1 MFQILKAD
9 LSINFMRWS
18 KPAFICSM
26 LMIAASFATLS
37 TKWLNWGLDFTG
49 GTLIEVGFEQ
59 PANLPMIR
67 ESLEANGFGDAVV
80 QTFGTAR
87 DVMVRLRPRDDV
99 KGELLGTQILDAIK
113 AGTGETV
120 EMRRIEFVGP
130 NVGDE
135 LTEAGGLAILASL
148 ICILLYVSV
157 RFEWRLAAGAV
168 LALVHDIIITLG
180 IFSFFQIEVDL
191 TIVAALLTVVG
202 YSLNDTIVVFDRIRE
217 NFRKMRKGDPDE
229 VVNASVSQ
237 TLSRTLITSGT
248 TLFVVIALFLQGGA
262 MIHGFAAALLI
273 GITVGTYSSIY
284 VASALALKLGITR
297 EHLLPP
303 PPVEKEGEEFDAMP

>member
-1 MFQILKAD
+1 MFQILKTD
-9 LSINFMRWS
+9 KSIDFMRWS
-18 KPAFICSM
+18 KFAFIFSI
-26 LMIAASFATLS
+26 LMIGASIFTLS

-59 PANLPMIR
+59 PVNLEEIR
-67 ESLEANGFGDAVV
+67 VALETKGFGDATV
-80 QTFGTAR
+80 QNFGSAR
-87 DVMVRLRPRDDV
+87 DVMVRLRPRENV
-99 KGELLGTQILDAIK
+99 ASEALGNQILSAIK
-113 AGTGETV
+113 DGTGESV

-135 LTEAGGLAILASL
+135 LTEAGGLAILVSL
-148 ICILLYVSV
+148 LCILLYVSM

-168 LALVHDIIITLG
+168 LALAHDVIITLG
-180 IFSFFQIEVDL
+180 IFSLMQVEVDL

-217 NFRKMRKGDPDE
+217 NFRKMRKGEPAE
-229 VVNASVSQ
+229 IMNSSITQ

-248 TLFVVIALFLQGGA
+248 TLFVVIALFTQGGA
-262 MIHGFAAALLI
+262 LIHGFAMALLL

-297 EHLLPP
+297 EHLLTPQ
-303 PPVEKEGEEFDAMP
+303 VEKEGAEFDEMP

>member
-1 MFQILKAD
+1 MFQILKTD
-9 LSINFMRWS
+9 KSIDFMRWS
-18 KPAFICSM
+18 KFAFIFSI
-26 LMIAASFATLS
+26 LMIGASIFTLS

-59 PANLPMIR
+59 PVNLEEIR
-67 ESLEANGFGDAVV
+67 LALETKGFGDATV
-80 QTFGTAR
+80 QNFGSAR
-87 DVMVRLRPRDDV
+87 DVMVRLRPRENV
-99 KGELLGTQILDAIK
+99 ASEALGNQILGAIK
-113 AGTGETV
+113 DGTGESV

-135 LTEAGGLAILASL
+135 LTEAGGLAILVSL
-148 ICILLYVSV
+148 LCILLYVSM

-168 LALVHDIIITLG
+168 LALAHDVIITLG
-180 IFSFFQIEVDL
+180 IFSLMQVEVDL

-217 NFRKMRKGDPDE
+217 NFRKMRKGEPAE
-229 VVNASVSQ
+229 IMNSSITQ

-248 TLFVVIALFLQGGA
+248 TLFVVIALFTQGGA
-262 MIHGFAAALLI
+262 LIHGFAMALLL

-297 EHLLPP
+297 EHLLTPQ
-303 PPVEKEGEEFDAMP
+303 VEKEGAEFDEMP

>member
-9 LSINFMRWS
+9 KAIDFMRWS
-18 KPAFICSM
+18 KFAFALSIV
-26 LMIAASFATLS
+26 MIGASIFTLS

-59 PANLPMIR
+59 PANLEEIR
-67 ESLEANGFGDAVV
+67 SALESKGFADATV
-80 QTFGTAR
+80 QNFGSAR
-87 DVMVRLRPRDDV
+87 DVMVRLRPREDV
-99 KGELLGTQILDAIK
+99 AGETLGNQILSAIK
-113 AGTGETV
+113 EGTGKNV

-135 LTEAGGLAILASL
+135 LTEAGGLAILVSL
-148 ICILLYVSV
+148 LCILLYVSM

-168 LALVHDIIITLG
+168 LALAHDVIITLG
-180 IFSFFQIEVDL
+180 VFSMMQIEVDL

-217 NFRKMRKGDPDE
+217 NFRKMRKGEPADVMD
-229 VVNASVSQ
+229 SSITQ

-248 TLFVVIALFLQGGA
+248 TLFVVIALFAQGGV
-262 MIHGFAAALLI
+262 MIHGFATALLL
-273 GITVGTYSSIY
+273 GITVGTYSSLY
-284 VASALALKLGITR
+284 VASALALKLGIQK
-297 EHLLPP
+297 EHLIPP
-303 PPVEKEGEEFDAMP
+303 QVEKEGAEFEELS

>member
-9 LSINFMRWS
+9 KTIDFMRWS
-18 KPAFICSM
+18 KVAFM
-26 LMIAASFATLS
+26 LSIVMIGAALFTLS

-59 PANLPMIR
+59 PANLEEIR
-67 ESLEANGFGDAVV
+67 EALEAKDFGDATV
-80 QTFGTAR
+80 QNFGSAR
-87 DVMVRLRPRDDV
+87 EVMVRLRPRDDV
-99 KGELLGTQILDAIK
+99 SGEMLGQQILSAIET
-113 AGTGETV
+113 GTGKSV

-135 LTEAGGLAILASL
+135 LTEAGGLAILVSL
-148 ICILLYVSV
+148 ICILIYVSM

-168 LALVHDIIITLG
+168 MALAHDVIITLG
-180 IFSFFQIEVDL
+180 VFSLLQIEVDL

-217 NFRKMRKGDPDE
+217 NFRKMRKGEPAD
-229 VVNASVSQ
+229 VINNSITQ

-248 TLFVVIALFLQGGA
+248 TLFVVIALFTQGGA
-262 MIHGFAAALLI
+262 MIHGFATALLL

-284 VASALALKLGITR
+284 VASALAIKLGIQK
-297 EHLLPP
+297 EHLMPP
-303 PPVEKEGEEFDAMP
+303 QVDKEGEEFEEMP